1 MTITEAALSPTADG
15 IRGRV
20 DRHRIAGTP
29 GLRETGTTT
38 AYGTVGIYERIPGEE
53 ILVLINDT
61 GPFGQDE
68 PLEVAVVGF
77 DGTVYQGDP
86 ARGGGVHRYRRIFE
100 AHDDVTT
107 VVHVHS
113 PHLGAWAQTHRPL
126 PINYVPVQRF
136 NLVRE
141 IPIYIDRTQG
151 EDEFI
156 LEVLAEDPDHFA
168 TLEANGGSTVWGRK
182 RSAAYG
188 RRHRPSRRRS
198 PAADPGRGARRV
210 KSLRAGRARAAVQD
224 VRPHRAGREQRGC
237 CRDREPPQ
245 EKSMRRL
252 DRESQEKDLRHHGI

>member
-1 MTITEAALSPTADG
+1 MAMTITEAALSSTAAGFVDELIG
-15 IRGRV
+15 TASRV
-20 DRHRIAGTP
+20 LR

-53 ILVLINDT
+53 ILVLINDS

-68 PLEVAVVGF
+68 PLEAVVVGF

-100 AHDDVTT
+100 SHADVTT

-113 PHLGAWAQTHRPL
+113 PHLGAWAQTHRTL

-141 IPIYIDRTQG
+141 IPVYVDRTQG

-156 LEVLAEDPDHFA
+156 LEILAQDRDHFA
-168 TLEANGGSTVWGRK
+168 TLEANGGSTVWGRAGLL
-182 RSAAYG
+182 RTAE
-188 RRHRPSRRRS
+188 
-198 PAADPGRGARRV
+198 DIVLLEEGARLQILAEALGGSNSFGPGV
-210 KSLRAGRARAAVQD
+210 LVQQFKMSGLTDRARD
-224 VRPHRAGREQRGC
+224 KGLLP
-237 CRDREPPQ
+237 
-245 EKSMRRL
+245 
-252 DRESQEKDLRHHGI
+252 